1 MCNKWFAVEEDDG
14 MVDRLIPVSG
24 ASDLTSFQ
32 NLFVTKTKRSFSDS
46 HLWISIFSR
55 PQRSNFTRSQRLSC
69 ILSLIFTTMV
79 ANAMFYQA
87 EEKVQ
92 NVESFKIGPLEFT
105 LHGLYISVVSSLVVL
120 PINILIDLIFRKSR
134 PKETRITN
142 AFVGNV
148 KPIRTLS
155 QIRLKPRLIKCDDMT
170 MKEVSDYD
178 FVMEGNTSE
187 NDHSETDY
195 TEIDHQKTD
204 YTEIEHQKTDFTEI
218 EDRFQ
223 SERCDGHQKIIT
235 NVPAEGL
242 HAKRKK
248 KFELPHWCVYI
259 GWILVFIS
267 SGVSCFF
274 TFLYSMEWGKEKSIN
289 WLSSMI
295 LSIFESVTVIQ
306 PIKVVISII

>member
-105 LHGLYISVVSSLVVL
+105 LNGLYISVVSSLVVL

-170 MKEVSDYD
+170 MKEISDYD
-178 FVMEGNTSE
+178 FVTEGNTSE

-218 EDRFQ
+218 EDKFQ
-223 SERCDGHQKIIT
+223 SEICDGHQKIIT
-235 NVPAEGL
+235 NVPTEGL

>member
-92 NVESFKIGPLEFT
+92 NVESFKLGPLEFT

-148 KPIRTLS
+148 KPVITLS

-170 MKEVSDYD
+170 IKEVSDYD
-178 FVMEGNTSE
+178 FVTEGNNSE

-195 TEIDHQKTD
+195 TEIEHQKTD
-204 YTEIEHQKTDFTEI
+204 YTEI

-235 NVPAEGL
+235 TVPAEGL
-242 HAKRKK
+242 QAKRKK
-248 KFELPHWCVYI
+248 KFKLPHWCVYV
-259 GWILVFIS
+259 GWILVFLS